1 MLCLCKI
8 KSKALRST
16 ETLGGVKQNPSPRP
30 PFGPCPFLLFTLRL
44 TLKPADCPGP
54 ANILLPPNA
63 QRGILELT
71 RFLAQANE
79 LRMLSTQT
87 LGFDGACGAG
97 CCWVA
102 EEVVYLSP
110 SPGFRTAQSPG
121 SARGRSPR
129 RQGAGAGLRR
139 GAPPRAAGPRP
150 RQRCGSRSGARSG
163 SRGSGGGGGGSG
175 RGAGRGSARGG
186 AGGQHCGP
194 AARAAPVAPAAPA
207 RCSCSVPAG
216 ARGPHCRPARPMPRA
231 AAPSAGA
238 RGAAAAV
245 RWGRPREAAGPAA
258 GAGSG
263 GAARRA

>member
-163 SRGSGGGGGGSG
+163 SRGSGGGGSG

-194 AARAAPVAPAAPA
+194 AARAAPVAPAALA